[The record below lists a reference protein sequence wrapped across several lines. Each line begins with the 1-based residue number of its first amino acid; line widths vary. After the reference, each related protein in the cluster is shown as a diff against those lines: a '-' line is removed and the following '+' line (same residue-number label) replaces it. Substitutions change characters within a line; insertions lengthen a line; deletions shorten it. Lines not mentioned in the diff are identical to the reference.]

1 MEKQRHARSKTTAQY
16 PRQIKP
22 HTPRSEQESGKCRR
36 IVVVADN
43 LFVVGLIVLLVGG
56 LGWVGRLCLLL
67 FFVFVCC
74 LFFLGGGGGQ
84 PVQMQ
89 RHFAKQQQPEDTL
102 ASQMEDSH
110 NCWDWKWGTGGG
122 VQKWVPEAV
131 NNGWKS
137 GCGPRF
143 GDYHS
148 VGKPLGAGR
157 SSCGGMNCHSS
168 PVLSAALPFPAA
180 LNRGR

>member
-74 LFFLGGGGGQ
+74 LFFLGGGGATSSDAA
-84 PVQMQ
+84 P
-89 RHFAKQQQPEDTL
+89 FCKAT
-102 ASQMEDSH
+102 
-110 NCWDWKWGTGGG
+110 T
-122 VQKWVPEAV
+122 
-131 NNGWKS
+131 
-137 GCGPRF
+137 
-143 GDYHS
+143 
-148 VGKPLGAGR
+148 AGR
-157 SSCGGMNCHSS
+157 YPGIPNGGQS
-168 PVLSAALPFPAA
+168 
-180 LNRGR
+180 